1 MLLSFFLSLFPS
13 FFISFLLSFLLRY
26 ILGRMGVVGIS
37 PNALT
42 YGQFALAV
50 TQGAAR
56 RRKEEEAQAEDHVE
70 DGCVK

>member
-1 MLLSFFLSLFPS
+1 MLLSFFLSLLP
-13 FFISFLLSFLLRY
+13 FLLRY
-26 ILGRMGVVGIS
+26 ILVRMGVVGIS

-56 RRKEEEAQAEDHVE
+56 RRKEEEEQAEDHVE
-70 DGCVK
+70 DGYVH